1 MALPAD
7 LAVVT
12 VNGTLT
18 YTDGTPVDAATTVTF
33 TPTGASLFRDP
44 GDALIVAKPLVCTV
58 NGTGQIVGPSG
69 AVGSGGIGVKLPAT
83 DDTDMVP
90 TGSTYSVK
98 ITIPNVP
105 VDPFLVSL
113 PSTPTTVDLADLTPV
128 QVLPTVGAPITQAQA
143 DARYQRY
150 FGPVA
155 ITHDGSGNINTDA
168 SLGYHFRCTLGTN
181 CTLKKPTNAV
191 DGQLVEHALKQD
203 ATGGRT
209 LTLDT
214 AYRLN
219 SDIGAVTLSTT
230 AGKTDFLRTQYNA
243 ADDKW
248 DVLGLIKGA

>member
-150 FGPVA
+150 FAPVPL
-155 ITHDGSGNINTDA
+155 TPDGSGNINTDA
-168 SLGYHFRCTLGTN
+168 SLGYHFRATLGSACTLN
-181 CTLKKPTNAV
+181 NPTNGV
-191 DGQLVEHALKQD
+191 DGQRVEWQVKQD

-209 LTLDT
+209 LTLGSKF
-214 AYRLN
+214 RLN
-219 SDIGAVTLSTT
+219 ADIGSVTLSTG
-230 AGKTDFLRTQYNA
+230 AGKLDSMVAQYHA